1 MHWSE
6 ITRLVS
12 GSGSVTA
19 VPTESEKALVEAQ
32 SLVTHLQGTAET
44 DKAAL
49 ARVLHD
55 ELGSLVVSALMDLG
69 SVQHIGLADSA
80 RQRLERAKDSLK
92 AAIDLK
98 RRLIESLRP
107 STLDDL
113 GLFAALSS
121 YLKRL
126 SENSSITCAAHYPD
140 IEPELEPNASIALFR
155 IAEEALA
162 MTLKR
167 GSVTSTELHVR
178 VADGILSMSVTD
190 DGTPVSDGQ
199 EAGAST
205 ALASMRHRLR
215 VLGGKVDLRRNEA
228 GGSVLTASI
237 PLGEHPDRQPQA
249 AAAKPCD

>member
-1 MHWSE
+1 MHWSG
-6 ITRLVS
+6 ITHLGF

-19 VPTESEKALVEAQ
+19 VPKESEQALLEAQ

-55 ELGSLVVSALMDLG
+55 ELGSLMVSALMDLG
-69 SVQHIGLADSA
+69 SVQHAGMADPA
-80 RQRLERAKDSLK
+80 RQRMERAKDSLK
-92 AAIDLK
+92 TAIDLK
-98 RRLIESLRP
+98 RRLIENLRP

-121 YLKRL
+121 HLKRL

-140 IEPELEPNASIALFR
+140 IEPELEPDASIALFR

-178 VADGILSMSVTD
+178 VAEGILSMSVTD

-215 VLGGKVDLRRNEA
+215 VLGGEVDLRRNEA
-228 GGSVLTASI
+228 GGSVLTASM
-237 PLGEHPDRQPQA
+237 PLGERSGQPQA
-249 AAAKPCD
+249 AAAKPCG

>member
-1 MHWSE
+1 
-6 ITRLVS
+6 VF

-19 VPTESEKALVEAQ
+19 VPTESEQALAEAQ
-32 SLVTHLQGTAET
+32 SLVTHLQGKAET

-55 ELGSLVVSALMDLG
+55 ELGSLMVSALMDLG
-69 SVQHIGLADSA
+69 SVQHAGMADSA
-80 RQRLERAKDSLK
+80 RQRLERAKDSLR

-98 RRLIESLRP
+98 RGLIEGLRP

-113 GLFAALSS
+113 GLFAALRSH
-121 YLKRL
+121 LKRL

-140 IEPELEPNASIALFR
+140 IEPELEPDASIALFR
-155 IAEEALA
+155 IAEEALT

-167 GSVTSTELHVR
+167 GSVRSTELHVR
-178 VADGILSMSVTD
+178 VADGILSMSVTG

-205 ALASMRHRLR
+205 ALASMQHRLR
-215 VLGGKVDLRRNEA
+215 VLGGKVDLRRNAA

-237 PLGEHPDRQPQA
+237 PVGERSGRQPQGA
-249 AAAKPCD
+249 